1 LSGHRFAVLALLSIS
16 LASSLWY
23 LLDVISAY
31 SQRSNG
37 SAMTVAT
44 FESRF
49 EALHKSMPPRSV
61 LGYVSDNPSN
71 DTQSQAE
78 FYLTQYAL
86 APAIIKAT
94 TEEHFVVANFHTNT
108 PNAAMLRA
116 RNLQLVQDFG
126 NDVFIYRNTMYR
138 NSSR

>member
-1 LSGHRFAVLALLSIS
+1 MLSIS

-49 EALHKSMPPRSV
+49 EVLHKSMPPRSV

-94 TEEHFVVANFHTNT
+94 TEEHFVVANFHTNS

-138 NSSR
+138 NPSR

>member
-1 LSGHRFAVLALLSIS
+1 MSGHRFAVLALLSIS

-23 LLDVISAY
+23 LLDVFTAY
-31 SQRSNG
+31 SHRANPT
-37 SAMTVAT
+37 AMTVAS

-61 LGYVSDNPSN
+61 LGYVSDNPPN

-86 APAIIKAT
+86 APAIVKAT
-94 TEEHFVVANFHTNT
+94 TEEHFVVANFHTNS
-108 PNAAMLRA
+108 PNAAMLKA

-126 NDVFIYRNTMYR
+126 NDVFIYRNITR
-138 NSSR
+138 